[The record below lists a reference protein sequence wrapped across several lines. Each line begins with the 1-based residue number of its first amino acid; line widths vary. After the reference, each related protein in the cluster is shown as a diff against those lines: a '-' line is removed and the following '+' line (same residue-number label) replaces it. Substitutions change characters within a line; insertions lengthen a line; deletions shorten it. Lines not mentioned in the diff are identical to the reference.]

1 MSDDT
6 LGDVCTVEKVLDST
20 LESVDVAELLVMDL
34 ALSAGFDED
43 DLMGI
48 SLAVR
53 ECLVNAVKHG
63 NRFSELKKV
72 RFQVLQAPN
81 RITVKIRDEGAGFKL
96 EDVPDPL
103 AEENLMRSSGRGLFL
118 IRAFVDEF
126 TVRGLEPHGTEVT
139 LIKSR
144 ANGHPPSSP
153 PG

>member
-6 LGDVCTVEKVLDST
+6 LGDVCTVEQVLDST
-20 LESVDVAELLVMDL
+20 LESVDGAELLVTDL
-34 ALSAGFDED
+34 ARNAGFNED

-63 NRFSELKKV
+63 NEFSELKKV

-81 RITVKIRDEGAGFKL
+81 RITVKIGDEGAGFKL

-103 AEENLMRSSGRGLFL
+103 AAENLMRGSGRGLFL
-118 IRAFVDEF
+118 IQAFMDEF
-126 TVRGLEPHGTEVT
+126 SVRGLEPHGTEVT
-139 LIKSR
+139 LVKSR
-144 ANGHPPSSP
+144 ANGHPAGPL
-153 PG
+153 G